1 MDTITNDIGITALF
15 EIFFSCQKVLL
26 HSLDYREIKFSRHQ
40 FYTLLALG
48 GRESMTMG
56 RVAESLAAS
65 REQATRVVASL
76 VEEGYVERFYDE
88 NNRKKVYVR
97 LTPKGRGFIEKEKDY
112 VKHQLETRFAHLSD
126 AELDEFLTCLSHIK
140 AILKKVETADK

>member
-1 MDTITNDIGITALF
+1 MDTITNDTGITALF

-56 RVAESLAAS
+56 QVAESLAAS

-88 NNRKKVYVR
+88 TNRKRVYVR
-97 LTPKGRGFIEKEKDY
+97 LTLKGREFIEKEKNY
-112 VKHQLETRFAHLSD
+112 VRGQLESRFAQLSD
-126 AELDEFLTCLSHIK
+126 AEMEEFLTCLSSLK
-140 AILKKVETADK
+140 AILKKVEIVDK

>member
-1 MDTITNDIGITALF
+1 MDTTTNDIGITALL

-26 HSLDYREIKFSRHQ
+26 HSLDFREIKFSRHQ

-88 NNRKKVYVR
+88 TNRKRVYVR
-97 LTPKGRGFIEKEKDY
+97 LTPKGRSFIEKEKDY
-112 VKHQLETRFAHLSD
+112 VKRQLESRLAHLSE
-126 AELDEFLTCLSHIK
+126 AELDEFLTCLSRLK
-140 AILKKVETADK
+140 VILKKVETADK

>member
-1 MDTITNDIGITALF
+1 MDTMTNDTSIMALF

-40 FYTLLALG
+40 IYTLLALG
-48 GRESMTMG
+48 SREPMSMG

-88 NNRKKVYVR
+88 TNRKRVYVR
-97 LTPKGRGFIEKEKDY
+97 LTSKGRIFIEKEKDY
-112 VKHQLETRFAHLSD
+112 VKHQLEARLAHLSD
-126 AELDEFLTCLSHIK
+126 AELDEFLTSISSLK
-140 AILKKVETADK
+140 AILKKVETVDK